1 VRMLL
6 RWVQGTPRTARTEAQ
21 VKCKS
26 KMSHYLTD
34 TFWRCVRV
42 AGHRGMC
49 RGSWGRHPYRWFYV
63 KPARKPGERGRGK

>member
-1 VRMLL
+1 
-6 RWVQGTPRTARTEAQ
+6 